1 MTHSQV
7 LGWVM
12 AVPLVTWIGFFGYVF
27 MIDRALRRLE
37 RDDKD
42 KDDL

>member
-1 MTHSQV
+1 MSQAQV

-12 AVPLVTWIGFFGYVF
+12 AVPLVTWIGFFAYLL
-27 MIDRALRRLE
+27 MIDRSLRALE
-37 RDDKD
+37 RRDKD